1 MKQEKK
7 PVHHHEEVKYS
18 EPAKIDSLLDKKLPK
33 MKKRLTQTEEFEI
46 MKLVLDKFLW
56 LGFGIMAFGLYKI
69 AETGTSAGFT
79 YIVIGAVLLLLF
91 IALIVREYEIVK

>member
-1 MKQEKK
+1 MKHKHT
-7 PVHHHEEVKYS
+7 HHTEIS
-18 EPAKIDSLLDKKLPK
+18 EPANIDSVMDKKLPK
-33 MKKRLTQTEEFEI
+33 IKKRLTPSEEFEI